1 MSGWLRVVA
10 SHDAGTARSF
20 MHGGVGMLR
29 VVEGCLVAL
38 TFLAVWPNVV
48 SAQEEAMHEALQEA
62 RRVYIPYTQFTLDN
76 GLNVIV
82 HRDRSLPVVAVNLWY
97 HVGSRNERPG
107 RTGFAHLFEHIMF
120 EGSAN
125 VPEGDIDN
133 LLEAAG
139 GAPNGSTTTDRTNYV
154 ETVSSNA
161 LELALWI
168 EADRMGW
175 LLDAMTQEKLD
186 VQRDVVKNERRQSY
200 DNRPYGTAFETI
212 SANLYP
218 ANHPYHW
225 PVIGYMEDLSAA
237 TLEDVSDFFRT
248 YYAPN
253 NASLAIAGNVRV
265 SEVKEL
271 AAKYF
276 DDIPAGP
283 PIPDVEV
290 PDPTLSADR
299 YVVLEDDVQLARL
312 YMAWHSPEA
321 YSQGDANME
330 VVGSVLA
337 EGKSSR
343 LYRRLVLDEQV
354 AQDVVA
360 FQSPAEIGS
369 RFVVMVTANLEGSL
383 EGLERAVRE
392 EISKLVDNGVTAMEM
407 ERSINQ
413 IEAGFVQALERVG
426 GFSGKAERL
435 NEYYFLTGNPGFVRR
450 DFERYRRLSGE
461 TVREHARSYLH
472 TAHGVVL
479 SVIPRGRADLAVPV
493 RGGSG

>member
-1 MSGWLRVVA
+1 
-10 SHDAGTARSF
+10 
-20 MHGGVGMLR
+20 
-29 VVEGCLVAL
+29 
-38 TFLAVWPNVV
+38 
-48 SAQEEAMHEALQEA
+48 
-62 RRVYIPYTQFTLDN
+62 
-76 GLNVIV
+76 
-82 HRDRSLPVVAVNLWY
+82 
-97 HVGSRNERPG
+97 VGSAYEKPG

-133 LLEAAG
+133 LLEAVG
-139 GAPNGSTTTDRTNYV
+139 GAPNGSTTTDRTNYL

-175 LLDAMTQEKLD
+175 LLDTMTQEKLD
-186 VQRDVVKNERRQSY
+186 IQRDVVKNERRQSY
-200 DNRPYGTAFETI
+200 DNRPYGKAFETI

-218 ANHPYHW
+218 AEHPYHW

-253 NASLAIAGNVRV
+253 NASLAVAGDVRV
-265 SEVKEL
+265 SEVREL

-276 DDIPAGP
+276 GDIPAGP
-283 PIPDVEV
+283 AVPEVEV
-290 PDPTLSADR
+290 PDPTLSSNS

-321 YSQGDANME
+321 FSQGDAAMD

-343 LYRRLVLDEQV
+343 LHRRLVLEEQV
-354 AQDVVA
+354 AQDVSA

-369 RFVVMVTANLEGSL
+369 SFVVMITAKPDGSL

-392 EISKLVDNGVTAMEM
+392 EISKLAATGVIGVEM

-413 IEAGFVQALERVG
+413 IETGFVRALERVG

-450 DFERYRRLSGE
+450 DFARYGRVTGE
-461 TVREHARSYLH
+461 SVREHARSYLEA
-472 TAHGVVL
+472 AHGVVL
-479 SVIPRGRADLAVPV
+479 SVVPRGRTELAVPETELAV
-493 RGGSG
+493 PGEGGNG

>member
-1 MSGWLRVVA
+1 MDEPLR
-10 SHDAGTARSF
+10 
-20 MHGGVGMLR
+20 
-29 VVEGCLVAL
+29 
-38 TFLAVWPNVV
+38 
-48 SAQEEAMHEALQEA
+48 EAFREALQ
-62 RRVYIPYTQFTLDN
+62 VYIPYTQFALDN

-82 HRDRSLPVVAVNLWY
+82 HRDRSLPLAAVNLWY

-133 LLEAAG
+133 LLEAVG
-139 GAPNGSTTTDRTNYV
+139 GAPNGSTSTDRTNYL

-175 LLDAMTQEKLD
+175 LLDTMTQEKLD
-186 VQRDVVKNERRQSY
+186 VQRDVVKNERREGV
-200 DNRPYGTAFETI
+200 DNRPYGRAFETI

-218 ANHPYHW
+218 EDHPYHW
-225 PVIGYMEDLSAA
+225 PVIGYMDDLSAA

-253 NASLAIAGNVRV
+253 NASLAIAGDVRV
-265 SEVKEL
+265 SDVREFAE
-271 AAKYF
+271 KYF
-276 DDIPAGP
+276 GDIPAGP

-299 YVVLEDDVQLARL
+299 HVVLEDDVQLARL

-321 YSQGDANME
+321 FSQGDANME

-343 LYRRLVLDEQV
+343 LYRRLVLEEQV
-354 AQDVVA
+354 AQDVSA
-360 FQSPAEIGS
+360 FQDPAEMGS
-369 RFVVMVTANLEGSL
+369 SFVVVVTAKPDGALDA
-383 EGLERAVRE
+383 LERAVRE
-392 EISKLVDNGVTAMEM
+392 EISNLVDTGVTHLEM

-413 IEAGFVQALERVG
+413 IEAGFVQALEPVG

-435 NEYYFLTGNPGFVRR
+435 NEYFFVTGNPGFVRR
-450 DFERYRRLSGE
+450 DFARYSRVSPA
-461 TVREHARSYLH
+461 TVREHAQSFLRDAY
-472 TAHGVVL
+472 GVVL
-479 SVIPRGRADLAVPV
+479 SIVPRGRTDLAVAEAG
-493 RGGSG
+493 R